1 MKVLI
6 INQPV
11 GNRGDES
18 AHRAFIRQLVIDY
31 PCDAITIVFFGE
43 AKESSAPIQVEA
55 PNIKYEFIP
64 FKKGKIRLARF
75 AISHQCVNLLV
86 NIIPAYHK
94 VDKLIKQADKVICAP
109 GGICLGKFMNWDHL
123 IWLKRAQHYKKQL
136 AYYSRS
142 FGPFEGGDHYKEL
155 FNKESISV
163 LKYMDFMSIRDK
175 KSMDLADSLGLKYIP
190 SIDTAFLENPVADLS
205 SLKNVLTNNYV
216 VFVPNSLIWQPA
228 FSHADAN
235 EINSFYCAVINL
247 INTRFN
253 DCKIIMMPQLFGQ
266 GTKNDVIYF
275 QKIKELSNANNIE
288 VLPDIYSS
296 DIQQNIIKGSKLVIG
311 ARYHSIVFAIN
322 NERPFVS
329 LSYEHK
335 MFGLLSIL
343 GLDERQVDIT
353 QIGTQS
359 FSKDNALQSINK
371 IIDRNVDMSVYH
383 QNARKTALNCYN
395 IFAQWL
401 R

>member
-1 MKVLI
+1 MRILI

-18 AHRAFIRQLVIDY
+18 AHRAFVRQLVKDC
-31 PCDAITIVFFGE
+31 PNDTITVAFFGE
-43 AKESSAPIQVEA
+43 VKESFQPIQVEA
-55 PNIKYEFIP
+55 PNLRYEFIP
-64 FKKGKIRLARF
+64 FERGKIRLARF

-86 NIIPAYHK
+86 NILPAYK
-94 VDKLIKQADKVICAP
+94 KLDRLIKRADKVICAP

-123 IWLKRAQHYKKQL
+123 IWLKRAQYYKKCM

-142 FGPFEGGDHYKEL
+142 FGPFETGDHYKEL
-155 FNKESISV
+155 FNRESLSV
-163 LKYMDFMSIRDK
+163 LKYMDFLSIRDK
-175 KSMDLADSLGLKYIP
+175 KTMDLADTLGLKYTP

-205 SLKNVLTNNYV
+205 SLKNVLTDNYIV
-216 VFVPNSLIWQPA
+216 LVPNSLIWQPA
-228 FSHADAN
+228 FSKAN
-235 EINSFYCAVINL
+235 ANDINAFYCAVIDL
-247 INTRFN
+247 INMKFN
-253 DCKIIMMPQLFGQ
+253 NCKIIMMPQLFGQ
-266 GTKNDVIYF
+266 GAKNDDIYF
-275 QKIKELSNANNIE
+275 QRIKELSKANNIE
-288 VLPDIYSS
+288 VLPDTYSS

-343 GLDERQVDIT
+343 GLDDRQVDIT
-353 QIGTQS
+353 QIGTQQ
-359 FSKDNALQSINK
+359 FSKDIALQSIES
-371 IIDRNVDMSVYH
+371 IIDRNVEMSLFH
-383 QNARKTALNCYN
+383 QNAHKTALNCYN
-395 IFAQWL
+395 MFAQWL